1 MKTILPLALFAAF
14 FAMPSYAACSYPKA
28 PDNVPDGNSA
38 TLEQMLASQKAV
50 KAFDAAITAYQSCLE
65 TENNEAIA
73 ANPSLSEEQRGE
85 RMNILA
91 QRQNAAVDDAQS
103 WADKI
108 NAQIRVWRARNSRLS
123 NSDNAAAS
131 SAVTDM
137 QKVAER
143 ERAKTAE
150 ILATV
155 REEQRKADEA
165 RALAEALETAR
176 KDRLAA
182 EAALENSRKKR
193 AAAEGEQQLA
203 LGSAD
208 EIRRRSQ
215 LGKRVAL
222 VIGNS
227 TYPDQ
232 PLSNPSNDSA
242 DLAKALRSRGFKVIE
257 KTNASLFEMR
267 RAAREFAEQLVSS
280 DAALFYFAGHG
291 VEVDGRN
298 YLIPIGAD
306 IAQEFEVADQAYD
319 AGQIT
324 QMMESIPSASGQRV
338 NILIV
343 DACRNNPLTRSWR
356 SASRGLAKM
365 DAPTGTI
372 IAFSTAPGRVAAD
385 GKGRNS
391 PFTKHLL
398 SAIQKPGQPIE
409 QVFKSVRRAV
419 LEETNGAQT
428 PWENSS
434 LVGDFYFTS
443 SP

>member
-73 ANPSLSEEQRGE
+73 ANPSLSEEQRRE